1 VRLRQA
7 VLAARDIERTSTL
20 LEAAGL
26 REPFVDPGVKEFGLT
41 NAVYPVGDAFLEV
54 VSPIQDGTTAG
65 RYLDRRGAED
75 DAVGYMV
82 IVQVD
87 DLDAVRARAE
97 SLGIRTVWTIDLDDI
112 RASHLHPRDVG
123 AILSVDQPT
132 DPAEWRWGGPGWR
145 ERAVEGR
152 LLGMDVA
159 GADGERWSALLDR
172 PLDDDRLVFDDDTYV
187 RFVDA
192 DAEGVVR
199 IELDVGIANIVID

>member
-1 VRLRQA
+1 MRLRQA
-7 VLAARDIERTSTL
+7 VLATADLDRATRL

-26 REPFVDPGVKEFGLT
+26 RDPFVDPGVKEFGLT

-54 VSPIQDGTTAG
+54 VSPIRVGTTAG
-65 RYLDRRGAED
+65 RYLARRGRDE
-75 DAVGYMV
+75 AVGYMV

-132 DPAEWRWGGPGWR
+132 DPASWRWGGPGWQD
-145 ERAVEGR
+145 RAVPGR
-152 LLGMDVA
+152 LVA
-159 GADGERWSALLDR
+159 QEVSGADPERWAALLDR
-172 PLDDDRLVFDDDTYV
+172 PLHGVELRFDDDTCI
-187 RFVDA
+187 RFVDG
-192 DAEGVVR
+192 DAEGVVA
-199 IELDVGIANIVID
+199 IELEVDGASVRID

>member
-7 VLAARDIERTSTL
+7 VLAARDLERTTAL

-26 REPFVDPGVKEFGLT
+26 RDPFVDPGVTEFGLT

-65 RYLDRRGAED
+65 RYLERRQAGD

-97 SLGIRTVWTIDLDDI
+97 SMGIRTVFTIDLDDI
-112 RASHLHPRDVG
+112 RATHLHPRDVG

-132 DPAEWRWGGPGWR
+132 DPAEWRWAGPGWR
-145 ERAVEGR
+145 ERAVPGR
-152 LLGMDVA
+152 LRGMDVA
-159 GADGERWSALLDR
+159 GADGERWAALLDR

-187 RFVDA
+187 RFVDG

-199 IELDVGIANIVID
+199 IELDVGIANVVID